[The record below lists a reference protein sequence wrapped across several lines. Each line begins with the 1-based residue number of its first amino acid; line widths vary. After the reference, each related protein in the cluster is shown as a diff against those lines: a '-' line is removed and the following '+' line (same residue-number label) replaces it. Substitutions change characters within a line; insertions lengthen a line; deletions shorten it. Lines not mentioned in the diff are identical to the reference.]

1 MGHEGEKYDWVVFRG
16 NFVKFISWNSVQ
28 VWSTLDMDDRTY
40 GYALGEFRELQK
52 RYFSQNTSLTCVSA
66 RIKIK
71 NDDDC
76 IWLQNDIIQ

>member
-1 MGHEGEKYDWVVFRG
+1 
-16 NFVKFISWNSVQ
+16 
-28 VWSTLDMDDRTY
+28 MDDRTY